1 MAEIEALGRCS
12 AFIRADVSRPEENER
27 LVAETVERFGRLDAF
42 VANAGVARWQPLADV
57 TRDDWDF
64 IMGVNLHGV
73 FHGCRAA
80 AAQMRRQGDGGS
92 IVVISSVNA
101 VMPFSPLG
109 VYGASKHAVGL
120 LVGVMAREWGDDG
133 IAVNH
138 VGPGWV
144 DSDINVP
151 SPDFDTEEKR
161 AAVDASIPSR
171 PPSDEAAR
179 DRRSGRLPPRV
190 EDRHRRVRS
199 RRRRT
204 RGREVLMRVLLVA
217 PQEDPLEPELAALGL
232 ELTRDGAGAEGL
244 VTVAPRVE
252 LEPLSEQGSADWL
265 RTFDLWATEPF
276 FAAQPW
282 LVAAVERGSGSW
294 VAVTSTI
301 GTQPFPGGG
310 APGAGAM
317 ALQTLVRVAAL
328 EGGPHGVRANVV
340 APGWSDST
348 MPRELDAELAVA
360 DTPLRRLATPGDIAQ
375 AVAWL
380 LSDRASHVTGEV
392 IRVDGGYT
400 ITRGSRPDPRK
411 E

>member
-1 MAEIEALGRCS
+1 
-12 AFIRADVSRPEENER
+12 
-27 LVAETVERFGRLDAF
+27 
-42 VANAGVARWQPLADV
+42 
-57 TRDDWDF
+57 
-64 IMGVNLHGV
+64 
-73 FHGCRAA
+73 
-80 AAQMRRQGDGGS
+80 
-92 IVVISSVNA
+92 
-101 VMPFSPLG
+101 
-109 VYGASKHAVGL
+109 
-120 LVGVMAREWGDDG
+120 
-133 IAVNH
+133 
-138 VGPGWV
+138 
-144 DSDINVP
+144 
-151 SPDFDTEEKR
+151 
-161 AAVDASIPSR
+161 
-171 PPSDEAAR
+171 
-179 DRRSGRLPPRV
+179 
-190 EDRHRRVRS
+190 
-199 RRRRT
+199 
-204 RGREVLMRVLLVA
+204 MRVLLVA
-217 PQEDPLEPELAALGL
+217 PPADPLEQELAALGL
-232 ELTRDGAGAEGL
+232 ELTRDDAGAEGL

-282 LVAAVERGSGSW
+282 LAAAVARGSGSW

-317 ALQTLVRVAAL
+317 ALQTLVRVVAL

-340 APGWSDST
+340 APGWSDGT

-360 DTPLRRLATPGDIAQ
+360 DTPLRRLATAGDIAQ

-380 LSDRASHVTGEV
+380 LSERASHVTGEV